1 MKKKAKS
8 KAKSKAKA
16 KAKYKPERLAGR
28 MAQVSELKA
37 GLSAY
42 LARVKRGEEV
52 MITERGTP
60 IAKIV
65 PIARRTGDE
74 WERMLQLEREG
85 RIRLGTG
92 RIPDDFWTMPRPPR
106 VSGSAAVDA
115 VLADREEGY

>member
-1 MKKKAKS
+1 MKKKAKT
-8 KAKSKAKA
+8 KAKPKA
-16 KAKYKPERLAGR
+16 KPERPAGR

-52 MITERGTP
+52 MITERGEF

-65 PIARRTGDE
+65 PIERHTGDE
-74 WERMLQLEREG
+74 WERIYQLAREG

-92 RIPDDFWTMPRPPR
+92 HIPDDFWTMPRPAR
-106 VSGSAAVDA
+106 VTGSAAVDA

>member
-1 MKKKAKS
+1 MKKKAKT
-8 KAKSKAKA
+8 KAKP
-16 KAKYKPERLAGR
+16 KPERPAGR

-52 MITERGTP
+52 MITERGEF

-65 PIARRTGDE
+65 PIERHTGDE
-74 WERMLQLEREG
+74 WERIYQLAREG

-92 RIPDDFWTMPRPPR
+92 HIPEDFWTMPRPP
-106 VSGSAAVDA
+106 VTGASAVDA

>member
-1 MKKKAKS
+1 MKKKSKPKS
-8 KAKSKAKA
+8 KPKA
-16 KAKYKPERLAGR
+16 ERPAGR

-42 LARVKRGEEV
+42 LARVKRGEEIV
-52 MITERGTP
+52 VTERGQP
-60 IAKIV
+60 IARIV
-65 PIARRTGDE
+65 PLERRTGDE

-92 RIPDDFWTMPRPPR
+92 RIPADFWTMPRPPR

>member
-1 MKKKAKS
+1 MKKKTKT
-8 KAKSKAKA
+8 KAKA
-16 KAKYKPERLAGR
+16 RPERPAGR

-52 MITERGTP
+52 MITERGEF

-65 PIARRTGDE
+65 PIERHTGDE
-74 WERMLQLEREG
+74 WERIYQLAREG

-92 RIPDDFWTMPRPPR
+92 HIPEDFWTMPRPPR
-106 VSGSAAVDA
+106 VTGSAAVDA